1 MFLLQVTP
9 AEGEPFDHEI
19 DGKTLF
25 IGRSTHCD
33 VTIAD
38 RFLSRRHARLF
49 DSGEGWQ
56 IEDLGSR
63 NGTFINGRQIEE
75 STPIQAGD
83 VIALSAS
90 LIKVQPKLEVD
101 IPSDVATDVPSTD
114 RLLRSAVEV
123 LRRTGTPPPEGD
135 AADASALRRYAAR
148 LALLNNV
155 HQAMA
160 QSISLDDL
168 LELILDHIFAQ
179 LQPERAEVFMRCD
192 DGSYTCVANRS
203 GPLSTLQSLYSEN
216 LFSEVG
222 DKAMAA
228 LVTDARSDHRF
239 AQAESLVTTG
249 VRSLLAAPLYAP
261 DRALGL
267 IVLGSNAVIREYSE
281 EDLELLVT
289 LASVAALR
297 IHNLALTQEAVERH
311 RLERELTI
319 ARRLQVALIPE
330 RLPEIRGYR
339 LYGATQPSRG
349 VSGDYYQV
357 VERAGG
363 DEFVLVLADVSGKG
377 ISAAL
382 VTGYLEAVSSV
393 PIEDG
398 LPPHEIFK
406 RVSQKLLRRT
416 PPNRFATMFLGV
428 LDPTNGSFRFAN
440 AGHAPA
446 CLVRASGAVEWLNS
460 TGMPLGLI
468 SAAEYELGE
477 AMLETG
483 DTLLVYSDG
492 YTEAENP
499 NGEEFGQDRLAEV
512 CAKNKKLEPVE
523 LAKAVDKALESYTA
537 GQPFVDDRTIVVV
550 RRVE

>member
-19 DGKTLF
+19 SGKTLF
-25 IGRSTHCD
+25 VGRSTHCD

-49 DSGEGWQ
+49 DSGEGWR

-63 NGTFINGRQIEE
+63 NGTFINGRQVEQPA
-75 STPIQAGD
+75 PIQAGD

-90 LIKVQPKLEVD
+90 LIKVQAMLEVD
-101 IPSDVATDVPSTD
+101 APSDAVTDVPSTD

-123 LRRTGTPPPEGD
+123 LRRTGTPPPDGD
-135 AADASALRRYAAR
+135 VSDASALRRYAAR

-160 QSISLDDL
+160 RSISLDDL

-203 GPLSTLQSLYSEN
+203 GPRSNLQSLYSES

-261 DRALGL
+261 DRSLGI
-267 IVLGSNAVIREYSE
+267 IVLGSNAAVRQYSE

-311 RLERELTI
+311 RLERDLTL

-330 RLPEIRGYR
+330 RLPDVAGYR
-339 LYGATQPSRG
+339 LYGATRPSRG
-349 VSGDYYQV
+349 VSGDYYQL

-363 DEFVLVLADVSGKG
+363 EEYVLALADVSGKG
-377 ISAAL
+377 MSAAM
-382 VTGYLEAVSSV
+382 VTGYLEAVASV

-398 LPPHEIFK
+398 LPPHEIFN
-406 RVSQKLLRRT
+406 RISPKLLQRT

-428 LDPTNGSFRFAN
+428 LDPSNGSFKFAN

-460 TGMPLGLI
+460 TGMPLGLV
-468 SAAEYELGE
+468 AGAEYDLGE
-477 AMLETG
+477 ALLETG

-499 NGEEFGQDRLAEV
+499 SGEEFGQDRLAEV
-512 CAKNKKLEPVE
+512 CVENQTLEPAE
-523 LAKAVDKALESYTA
+523 LAEAVDKALESYAA
-537 GQPFVDDRTIVVV
+537 GQPFADDRTIVVV
-550 RRVE
+550 RRIE